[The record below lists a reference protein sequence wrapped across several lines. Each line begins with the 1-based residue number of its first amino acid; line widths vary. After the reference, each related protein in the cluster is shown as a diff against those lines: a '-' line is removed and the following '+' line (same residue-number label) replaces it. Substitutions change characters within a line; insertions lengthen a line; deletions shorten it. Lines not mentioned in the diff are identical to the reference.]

1 MNDGQKTRPA
11 SFGRRENEMERD
23 GDNDPFSSL
32 HLARAPER
40 DGEMEIDNFG
50 LMYLYFLFWSFLKS
64 CVVFFFD
71 RVTHM
76 AWYLCVSVR
85 RCSFFSLA

>member
-11 SFGRRENEMERD
+11 GFGRRENEMERD

-50 LMYLYFLFWSFLKS
+50 LMYLYF
-64 CVVFFFD
+64 
-71 RVTHM
+71 
-76 AWYLCVSVR
+76 
-85 RCSFFSLA
+85 